1 MDQIGKYQDQIDAL
15 PPLDIEVYERI
26 FKIFKDS
33 IDSKE
38 FYFYNILKK
47 IEFPVLDE
55 DVIGYENVLVRT
67 PMTTLSHNIYGNIQS
82 WWIIYLLNKEK
93 FDTAPFWVEGGIKI
107 KYILPSV
114 ISQIYTDI
122 TQSTIFNGRHF

>member
-1 MDQIGKYQDQIDAL
+1 MDQIGHYQDQIDSL
-15 PPLDIEVYERI
+15 PSLDIEVYERI

-55 DVIGYENVLVRT
+55 DVIGYEDVLVRT
-67 PMTTLSHNIYGNIQS
+67 PMTTLSHKIYGNIQS

-93 FDTAPFWVEGGIKI
+93 FDTAPFWVEGGNKI

>member
-1 MDQIGKYQDQIDAL
+1 MDQIGHYQDQIDAL
-15 PPLDIEVYERI
+15 PSLDIKVYERI

-67 PMTTLSHNIYGNIQS
+67 PMTTLSHNIYGDIQS

-93 FDTAPFWVEGGIKI
+93 FDTAPFWVEGGTKI